1 MNNDVFP
8 NKFKAALAAKQVQIG
23 CWSALSNPISTEVL
37 GLAGFDWLVLDG
49 EHAPNDISTFI
60 PQLMALKG
68 SASAPVVRVP
78 TNEPVIIKRL
88 LDIGFYNFL
97 IPFVETK
104 EEAEQAVASTRYPPE
119 GIRGVSVSH
128 RANMFGTVAD
138 YFAQSNKNITILVQ
152 IESQQGVDNVDAI
165 AATEGVDGI
174 FVGPSD
180 LAAALGHLGNAS
192 HPDVQKAI
200 QHIFNRASAHGK
212 PSGILAPVE
221 ADARRY
227 LEWGAT
233 FVAVGSDLGVF
244 RSATQKLADTFK
256 KITTTAI
263 REMIDMTMKVGFIGL
278 GIMGKPMSK
287 NLLKAGYSL
296 VVADRNPEAIADV
309 IAAGAETAATAK
321 AIAEQCD
328 VIITMLPNSPHVKE
342 VALGE
347 NGIIEGAKPGTVLI
361 DMSSI
366 APLAS
371 REISEALK
379 AKGIDMLDAPV
390 SGGEPKAIDGTLSV
404 MVGGDKAIF
413 DKYYDL
419 MKAMAGSV
427 VHTGEIGA
435 GNVTKLANQVIVAL
449 NIAAMSEALTLATK
463 AGVNPDLVYQAIRGG
478 LAGST
483 VLDAKAP
490 MVMDRNFKPGFR
502 IDLHI
507 KDLAN
512 ALDTSHGVGA
522 QLPLTAAVMEMMQ
535 ALRADGLGTADH
547 SALACYYEKLAKV
560 EVTR

>member
-104 EEAEQAVASTRYPPE
+104 E
-119 GIRGVSVSH
+119 
-128 RANMFGTVAD
+128 FGTVAD

-200 QHIFNRASAHGK
+200 QHIFNRASAH
-212 PSGILAPVE
+212 
-221 ADARRY
+221 DARRY

-256 KITTTAI
+256 K
-263 REMIDMTMKVGFIGL
+263 
-278 GIMGKPMSK
+278 
-287 NLLKAGYSL
+287 
-296 VVADRNPEAIADV
+296 
-309 IAAGAETAATAK
+309 
-321 AIAEQCD
+321 
-328 VIITMLPNSPHVKE
+328 
-342 VALGE
+342 
-347 NGIIEGAKPGTVLI
+347 
-361 DMSSI
+361 
-366 APLAS
+366 
-371 REISEALK
+371 
-379 AKGIDMLDAPV
+379 
-390 SGGEPKAIDGTLSV
+390 
-404 MVGGDKAIF
+404 
-413 DKYYDL
+413 
-419 MKAMAGSV
+419 
-427 VHTGEIGA
+427 
-435 GNVTKLANQVIVAL
+435 
-449 NIAAMSEALTLATK
+449 
-463 AGVNPDLVYQAIRGG
+463 
-478 LAGST
+478 
-483 VLDAKAP
+483 
-490 MVMDRNFKPGFR
+490 
-502 IDLHI
+502 
-507 KDLAN
+507 
-512 ALDTSHGVGA
+512 
-522 QLPLTAAVMEMMQ
+522 
-535 ALRADGLGTADH
+535 
-547 SALACYYEKLAKV
+547 
-560 EVTR
+560 

>member
-97 IPFVETK
+97 IPF
-104 EEAEQAVASTRYPPE
+104 E

-256 KITTTAI
+256 K
-263 REMIDMTMKVGFIGL
+263 
-278 GIMGKPMSK
+278 
-287 NLLKAGYSL
+287 
-296 VVADRNPEAIADV
+296 
-309 IAAGAETAATAK
+309 
-321 AIAEQCD
+321 
-328 VIITMLPNSPHVKE
+328 
-342 VALGE
+342 
-347 NGIIEGAKPGTVLI
+347 
-361 DMSSI
+361 
-366 APLAS
+366 
-371 REISEALK
+371 
-379 AKGIDMLDAPV
+379 
-390 SGGEPKAIDGTLSV
+390 
-404 MVGGDKAIF
+404 
-413 DKYYDL
+413 
-419 MKAMAGSV
+419 
-427 VHTGEIGA
+427 
-435 GNVTKLANQVIVAL
+435 
-449 NIAAMSEALTLATK
+449 
-463 AGVNPDLVYQAIRGG
+463 
-478 LAGST
+478 
-483 VLDAKAP
+483 
-490 MVMDRNFKPGFR
+490 
-502 IDLHI
+502 
-507 KDLAN
+507 
-512 ALDTSHGVGA
+512 
-522 QLPLTAAVMEMMQ
+522 
-535 ALRADGLGTADH
+535 
-547 SALACYYEKLAKV
+547 
-560 EVTR
+560 

>member
-192 HPDVQKAI
+192 HPDVQK
-200 QHIFNRASAHGK
+200 QFSIFLTVPARTATTASCT
-212 PSGILAPVE
+212 SR

-256 KITTTAI
+256 K
-263 REMIDMTMKVGFIGL
+263 
-278 GIMGKPMSK
+278 
-287 NLLKAGYSL
+287 
-296 VVADRNPEAIADV
+296 
-309 IAAGAETAATAK
+309 
-321 AIAEQCD
+321 
-328 VIITMLPNSPHVKE
+328 
-342 VALGE
+342 
-347 NGIIEGAKPGTVLI
+347 
-361 DMSSI
+361 
-366 APLAS
+366 
-371 REISEALK
+371 
-379 AKGIDMLDAPV
+379 
-390 SGGEPKAIDGTLSV
+390 
-404 MVGGDKAIF
+404 
-413 DKYYDL
+413 
-419 MKAMAGSV
+419 
-427 VHTGEIGA
+427 
-435 GNVTKLANQVIVAL
+435 
-449 NIAAMSEALTLATK
+449 
-463 AGVNPDLVYQAIRGG
+463 
-478 LAGST
+478 
-483 VLDAKAP
+483 
-490 MVMDRNFKPGFR
+490 
-502 IDLHI
+502 
-507 KDLAN
+507 
-512 ALDTSHGVGA
+512 
-522 QLPLTAAVMEMMQ
+522 
-535 ALRADGLGTADH
+535 
-547 SALACYYEKLAKV
+547 
-560 EVTR
+560 